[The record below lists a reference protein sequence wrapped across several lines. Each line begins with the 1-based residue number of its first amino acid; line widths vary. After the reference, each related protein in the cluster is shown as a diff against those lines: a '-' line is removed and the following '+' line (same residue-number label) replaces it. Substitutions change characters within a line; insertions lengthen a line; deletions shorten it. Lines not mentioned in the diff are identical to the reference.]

1 MSNTFVRGVSRIMDQ
16 EPRHFRDIMTEY
28 VSAEDL
34 EGLMELRK
42 ELVEEYVAAAM
53 RYDDAEYRIRRIRGE
68 QWKLEMRIGREPDRN
83 SQIIELY
90 MFFWAGGEFLLDKE
104 TDVV

>member
-1 MSNTFVRGVSRIMDQ
+1 MSYTFIRGVDRIMDQ
-16 EPRHFRDIMTEY
+16 EPRYFRDIMAEY
-28 VSAEDL
+28 VDASDL

-53 RYDDAEYRIRRIRGE
+53 RFEDAEYRIRRIRGE
-68 QWKLEMRIGREPDRN
+68 QWKLEMQIGRDPDQN

-90 MFFWAGGEFLLDKE
+90 MNFWAGGEFLLDKE